1 METKAKELHI
11 YKYEIRQKQ
20 KSDFSSIL
28 VFSLLAWFVDVVAD
42 VIVLIVSRYDFPL
55 AINIM
60 AMVNAGVTPIVYLI
74 GGKDL
79 VQRARN
85 ISSWTFKTLRK
96 ILMINENKTYKED
109 SQVSGTYLFSFQTFQ
124 VGVDLL
130 NVSHFQVVI
139 QWYGWTTSIKIF
151 N

>member
-11 YKYEIRQKQ
+11 YKYEIRQIQ

-96 ILMINENKTYKED
+96 ILMINENKTYKEE
-109 SQVSGTYLFSFQTFQ
+109 SGFRYIFVFISNFPSWRWFVKCITLSGRDTLIRLDNKYQ
-124 VGVDLL
+124 DL
-130 NVSHFQVVI
+130 
-139 QWYGWTTSIKIF
+139 
-151 N
+151 

>member
-1 METKAKELHI
+1 METKTKELHI
-11 YKYEIRQKQ
+11 YKYDIRQIQ
-20 KSDFSSIL
+20 KLDFSSIL

-85 ISSWTFKTLRK
+85 ISS
-96 ILMINENKTYKED
+96 
-109 SQVSGTYLFSFQTFQ
+109 
-124 VGVDLL
+124 
-130 NVSHFQVVI
+130 
-139 QWYGWTTSIKIF
+139 
-151 N
+151 